1 MTHAT
6 SVDPIALAGRLL
18 STRTPGLVGGLI
30 EWIAMRRV
38 PHPVT
43 AWRRGRTR
51 GRVTRK
57 ERLARRGRRGRRG
70 GGLAHLRLLSRGGR
84 FYAANLIDSIV
95 KGFRP
100 AEPDKHGGQEKL
112 AEQAHDDNCLVHKR
126 AIFRK

>member
-6 SVDPIALAGRLL
+6 SVDPIALAG
-18 STRTPGLVGGLI
+18 
-30 EWIAMRRV
+30 
-38 PHPVT
+38 
-43 AWRRGRTR
+43 
-51 GRVTRK
+51 
-57 ERLARRGRRGRRG
+57 
-70 GGLAHLRLLSRGGR
+70 RLLSRGGR